1 MGWRYFMKIEK
12 PHILKIKDIK
22 TLTSKIVPRM
32 KVMPTS
38 LGIVLFRIRDEL
50 AIYNTWN
57 IYFT

>member
-1 MGWRYFMKIEK
+1 MKIEK

-50 AIYNTWN
+50 AIYNT
-57 IYFT
+57 